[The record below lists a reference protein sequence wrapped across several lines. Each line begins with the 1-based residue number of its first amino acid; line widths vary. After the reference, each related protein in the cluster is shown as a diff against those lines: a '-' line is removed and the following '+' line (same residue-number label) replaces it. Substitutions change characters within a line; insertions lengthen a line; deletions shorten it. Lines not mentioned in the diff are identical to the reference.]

1 MRSGDVCYTSL
12 LTLDCG
18 EFVLSHES
26 GSPTSRKIPGH
37 LFFAAAAIHIT
48 FVMAIYLIGR
58 SQVFPQTFDTNG
70 VGVSFAIDSRSY
82 SIEAENMAHLIRQRR
97 FRDWLNYNSSFHV
110 KIYSLSF
117 AIFGGLVGFNIL
129 GTEPLNLVYYL
140 SILALAY
147 SIGREAFDSHVARL
161 ATSFMALWPSLLLHT
176 TQMLRDAVFIPS
188 MLLLVLA
195 LLLCVTRTL
204 SMKQGALVASAGS
217 VGVLLL
223 WLCRGDMWEM
233 VLMILLTGAGMCALD
248 QLSKRRL
255 VAGKTL
261 AIFLMLLIAFL
272 IPRVVPTYRQ
282 SNQVL
287 LTPPKATQSGEVA
300 GDKFASLNGN
310 PTEAAEPHAPWSKL
324 ARRVGLLRHK
334 FIISYPLAGSN
345 IDTDVELAGVAD
357 VVRYLPR
364 ATLIGLFSPFPNMWF
379 TPGAQVGLAGRLVAG
394 AEMLIMYLMFALMVY
409 ALILQWNRLSFWL
422 LLAIVLTGC
431 TALGY
436 VVVNISSLY
445 RMRYVFSILLI
456 ILSSKGLLLILP
468 TRTVSTAPL
477 GEENARV
484 I

>member
-1 MRSGDVCYTSL
+1 M
-12 LTLDCG
+12 
-18 EFVLSHES
+18 SHES
-26 GSPTSRKIPGH
+26 GSPTLRKIPWH
-37 LFFAAAAIHIT
+37 LFLAAAAIHIT
-48 FVMAIYLIGR
+48 FVVAIYFIGR

-82 SIEAENMAHLIRQRR
+82 RIEAEDMAHLIRQRR
-97 FRDWLNYNSSFHV
+97 FQDWLNYNSSFHV

-129 GTEPLNLVYYL
+129 GIEPLNLVYYL

-147 SIGREAFDSHVARL
+147 SMGREAFDPRVARL
-161 ATSFMALWPSLLLHT
+161 ATSFIALWPSLLLHT

-204 SMKQGALVASAGS
+204 SMKQGALMASAGGI
-217 VGVLLL
+217 GVLLL

-233 VLMILLTGAGMCALD
+233 VLMILLIGAAMCALD
-248 QLSKRRL
+248 QLNKRRL

-287 LTPPKATQSGEVA
+287 LTPPKATESGEVN
-300 GDKFASLNGN
+300 GESLTSLK
-310 PTEAAEPHAPWSKL
+310 PKPMEATEPHAPWSKL

-334 FIISYPLAGSN
+334 FIASYPLAGSN
-345 IDTDVELAGVAD
+345 LDTEIELRGIAD

-364 ATLIGLFSPFPNMWF
+364 AILVGFCAPFPNMWF
-379 TPGAQVGLAGRLVAG
+379 TRGAQVGLVGRLISG
-394 AEMLIMYLMFALMVY
+394 AEMFAMYLILGLGAFALVH
-409 ALILQWNRLSFWL
+409 QRNRLSFWL
-422 LLAIVLTGC
+422 LFFIASVGC
-431 TALGY
+431 ISLGY
-436 VVVNISSLY
+436 VVVNISSMY
-445 RMRYVFSILLI
+445 RMRYAFFVVLI
-456 ILSSKGLLLILP
+456 ILGMKGLTLMLP
-468 TRTVSTAPL
+468 GLTERNV
-477 GEENARV
+477 
-484 I
+484 